1 MSLYHRKIKGG
12 STYDKDKNMDQDG
25 LNCFSDWMVTLRCGG
40 DPNGS
45 PPHAFGY
52 NFRLRQRIFVPN
64 CAILSYAECRGK
76 IVRD

>member
-45 PPHAFGY
+45 PPLSFGY
-52 NFRLRQRIFVPN
+52 NFRIRQSLFAQIRV
-64 CAILSYAECRGK
+64 ILPCAECRGK
-76 IVRD
+76 SVRD